1 MNLKKYKIFALSGM
15 LTIGALTAGAE
26 TIDCTA
32 GELSELIGDNTSVT
46 TLAVTGTVNAADLNF
61 IASELQHLNAL
72 DLSGASVKAYN
83 GNPLASGLTISAAN
97 EIPSYGLMGLKA
109 STLILPEGITA
120 IGECALAY
128 SAISEL
134 TIPPT
139 VTTIGNSAFTASALT
154 KAVIPATVTSLGAGV
169 FSDCAS
175 LTVAT
180 VSAQLDSISRNCFLN
195 CAALTEVSLPASVVR
210 IGDSAFAGTSALAE
224 FTFPQRVL
232 EIGSRAFYMSGI
244 TAVDLSRQIGVS
256 LGAFAFARDLS
267 LTSVA
272 LPSGASI
279 GEGVFF
285 DDASLK
291 SISLPASVTEI
302 PSFTFKGTTSVN
314 PQEIITDGVTSIGDY
329 ALTGWT
335 QVTDLKLPA
344 SVSYL
349 GDNSMEG
356 WTSLKSIDVQD
367 HTEVPALG
375 KNVWENVDQP
385 EATVYVADQKMLDAF
400 MGTPQWDKFKIS
412 MNSVG
417 IDDIT
422 GDTTTTAIEYYFEGT
437 TLVINSTGADIT
449 AVEIYSIDGRRLY
462 YSRPATAIARVN
474 TSAWTPGAIIVT
486 STLAD
491 GKHQVVKLIL
501 N

>member
-1 MNLKKYKIFALSGM
+1 MNIKKYKI
-15 LTIGALTAGAE
+15 LTLAGVLTTGALTASAE

-32 GELSELIGDNTSVT
+32 GKLSELIGDNTSVT
-46 TLAVTGTVNAADLNF
+46 ALTVTGTVNAADLNF
-61 IASELQHLNAL
+61 IASGLQHLDAL
-72 DLSGASVKAYN
+72 DLSGTTVEAYS
-83 GNPLASGLTISAAN
+83 GAPLASGLTVSAAN

-109 STLILPEGITA
+109 SSLILPAEITA
-120 IGECALAY
+120 IGESALAS
-128 SAISEL
+128 SAIAEL
-134 TIPPT
+134 TIPTT
-139 VTTIGNSAFTASALT
+139 VTSIGNSAFAASALT
-154 KAVIPATVTSLGAGV
+154 KADIPATVTSLGTGA

-175 LTVAT
+175 LTAVT

-224 FTFPQRVL
+224 FTFPQGVR

-244 TAVDLSRQIGVS
+244 TAVDLSRQNGVS
-256 LGAFAFARDLS
+256 IGAFAFARDLS

-272 LPSGASI
+272 LPSGTSI

-285 DDASLK
+285 DDTSLK
-291 SISLPASVTEI
+291 SVSLPASVTEI
-302 PSFTFKGTTSVN
+302 PSFTFKGTSSAN
-314 PQEIITDGVTSIGDY
+314 PQEVITDGVTSIGDY

-335 QVTDLKLPA
+335 QVSDLKLPA
-344 SVSYL
+344 SVNYL

-356 WTSLKSIDVQD
+356 WTSLKSISAQD

-375 KNVWENVDQP
+375 ENVWENVDQP

-400 MGTPQWDKFKIS
+400 MAAPQWDKFKIS
-412 MNSVG
+412 MSSTG

-422 GDTTTTAIEYYFEGT
+422 GDATTTAIEYYFEGA
-437 TLVINSTGADIT
+437 TLVISSTGADIAT
-449 AVEIYSIDGRRLY
+449 VEIYSLDGRRLY
-462 YSRPATAIARVN
+462 HGRPAASVARVN

-486 STLAD
+486 AALAD
-491 GKHQVVKLIL
+491 GKRQAVKLIL

>member
-1 MNLKKYKIFALSGM
+1 MNIKKHKILTLAEV
-15 LTIGALTAGAE
+15 LTIGVLTASAE

-32 GELSELIGDNTSVT
+32 GKLSEIIGDNTSVT
-46 TLAVTGTVNAADLNF
+46 ALTVTGTVNAADLNF
-61 IASELQHLNAL
+61 IASELQHLDAL
-72 DLSGASVKAYN
+72 DLSGATVEAYS
-83 GNPLASGLTISAAN
+83 GSPLASGLTVSAAN
-97 EIPSYGLMGLKA
+97 EIPSYGLMGLMA

-120 IGECALAY
+120 IGESALAS

-154 KAVIPATVTSLGAGV
+154 KADIPATVTSLGSGV
-169 FSDCAS
+169 FSNCAS
-175 LTVAT
+175 LTVVT

-195 CAALTEVSLPASVVR
+195 CAALTEVSLPASVVK
-210 IGDSAFAGTSALAE
+210 IGDSAFAGTSALTE
-224 FTFPQRVL
+224 FTFPQHIM
-232 EIGSRAFYMSGI
+232 EIGSRAFYMSGLTTI
-244 TAVDLSRQIGVS
+244 DLSRQTGVS
-256 LGAFAFARDLS
+256 IGTFAFARDLS

-272 LPSGASI
+272 LPSVASI

-285 DDASLK
+285 DDASIK
-291 SISLPASVTEI
+291 SVSLPASVTEI
-302 PSFTFKGTTSVN
+302 PSFTFKVTSSVN
-314 PQEIITDGVTSIGDY
+314 PHEIITDGVTSIGDY

-335 QVTDLKLPA
+335 QVADLKLPA

-356 WTSLKSIDVQD
+356 WTSLKSISVQD

-375 KNVWENVDQP
+375 ENVWENVDQP
-385 EATVYVADQKMLDAF
+385 EATVYVANQKMVNAF

-412 MNSVG
+412 MSSVG

-422 GDTTTTAIEYYFEGT
+422 GDTTPTAIEYYFEGT
-437 TLVINSTGADIT
+437 TLVISSTGADIT
-449 AVEIYSIDGRRLY
+449 TVEIYSIDGRRLY
-462 YSRPATAIARVN
+462 YGSPAAAIARVN

-486 STLAD
+486 AALAD
-491 GKHQVVKLIL
+491 GKHQAVKLIL

>member
-1 MNLKKYKIFALSGM
+1 MSIKIYKILTLAGV

-26 TIDCTA
+26 TIDCAA
-32 GELSELIGDNTSVT
+32 GKLSELIGDNTSVT
-46 TLAVTGTVNAADLNF
+46 ALTVTGTLNAADLNF
-61 IASELQHLNAL
+61 IAAELQHLDAL
-72 DLSGASVKAYN
+72 DLSGTTVEAYN
-83 GNPLASGLTISAAN
+83 GSPLASGLTVSAAN

-109 STLILPEGITA
+109 SSLILPEGITI
-120 IGECALAY
+120 IGESALAS

-139 VTTIGNSAFTASALT
+139 ITTIGNSAFTASALT
-154 KAVIPATVTSLGAGV
+154 KADIPASVTSLGAGV

-175 LTVAT
+175 LTVVT

-195 CAALTEVSLPASVVR
+195 CAALTEVSLPASVAR
-210 IGDSAFAGTSALAE
+210 IGDSAFAGTSMLTE
-224 FTFPQRVL
+224 FTFPQHIK

-244 TAVDLSRQIGVS
+244 TTVDLSRQTGVS
-256 LGAFAFARDLS
+256 IGAFAFARDLS

-272 LPSGASI
+272 LPSGTLI

-291 SISLPASVTEI
+291 SVSLPASVTEI
-302 PSFTFKGTTSVN
+302 PSFTFKGTSSAN
-314 PQEIITDGVTSIGDY
+314 PQEIINDGVTSIGDY

-335 QVTDLKLPA
+335 QVSDLKLPA

-356 WTSLKSIDVQD
+356 WTSLKSIDAQD
-367 HTEVPALG
+367 HTEVPTLG
-375 KNVWENVDQP
+375 ENVWENVDQP
-385 EATVYVADQKMLDAF
+385 EATVYVANQKMLDAF
-400 MGTPQWDKFKIS
+400 MNTPQWDKFKIS
-412 MNSVG
+412 MSSSG

-422 GDTTTTAIEYYFEGT
+422 GNTTTTAIEYYFEGT
-437 TLVINSTGADIT
+437 TLVISSTGADIT
-449 AVEIYSIDGRRLY
+449 TVEIYSLNGRRLY
-462 YSRPATAIARVN
+462 YSHPAAAIAGVN

-486 STLAD
+486 AALAD
-491 GKHQVVKLIL
+491 GKHQAVKLIL